1 MPVRNYHHHREDF
14 TPQGVAGWMACPR
27 CTRGQPLILTP
38 IAARAISG
46 LLISIQKGVSR
57 GED

>member
-1 MPVRNYHHHREDF
+1 MPVRDFHLHREDF